1 VIVLEL
7 RPYQR
12 AAIDGLFAA
21 WANGHGNALLVLPT
35 GAGKSLVLA
44 ALCQELLRDYPAL
57 RIGIVTHVRELIAQN
72 YQELMRLWPQAP
84 AGIYSAGIGRRDA
97 RAKIVFMG
105 IQSVHNKTDVL
116 GDFDVLLVDEC
127 HLIPRNADASYG
139 RFIARLQDRVPDMRV
154 VGLTAT
160 PYRLDSGRLDRG
172 KDRLFEGIT
181 YEANVADLIEA
192 GYLSPLVSK
201 ATAQQLD
208 VSGVKKR
215 GGEYVERELQ
225 IAVDQDW
232 ITRAAVAEIAQFGAT
247 RRAWL
252 AFCTGVDHSLHV
264 RDAIR
269 AAGFVCETVTGETP
283 KAERDRIV
291 ASFRAGQIRC
301 LTSVGV
307 LGTGF
312 NVPMVDLIALL
323 RPTNSA
329 GLYVQQVGRGLRLAP
344 DKDNCLVLDF
354 AGLVKKHGPIDMVT
368 SGSVEKA
375 KGADIE
381 KQVLAKECPECKT
394 LVGLATRTC
403 PSCGHEW
410 PVKEEVPKHEAT
422 ADGSSAILSR
432 GGPTWVDVSRARYY
446 VHRKDGSPDSLRVEY
461 DCGFVVHKEW
471 VCLSHYGMARSKAES
486 WWQRAAGTR
495 IPSSTEEAMLRTA
508 ECRAPSEIAI
518 RPSGRFFEIVGRRYA
533 PIAEAAE

>member
-1 VIVLEL
+1 MSLQL
-7 RPYQR
+7 RNYQR
-12 AAIDGLFAA
+12 EAIDALFAA

-35 GAGKSLVLA
+35 GAGKEPRARRSLPGTA
-44 ALCQELLRDYPAL
+44 P
-57 RIGIVTHVRELIAQN
+57 
-72 YQELMRLWPQAP
+72 RLSDAP
-84 AGIYSAGIGRRDA
+84 DRYRDA
-97 RAKIVFMG
+97 RSRADRAKLPGVDAAVAAGAGRHLFRRHRPARRARASIVFMG

-127 HLIPRNADASYG
+127 HLIPRNADTSYG
-139 RFIARLQDRVPDMRV
+139 RFIAKLQDRVPDMRV

-252 AFCTGVDHSLHV
+252 AFCAGVDHSLHV

-291 ASFRAGQIRC
+291 AAFRAGQIRC

-410 PVKEEVPKHEAT
+410 PVKEELPKHEAT
-422 ADGSSAILSR
+422 ADASSAILSR
-432 GGPTWVDVSRARYY
+432 GGPTWVDVNRARYY